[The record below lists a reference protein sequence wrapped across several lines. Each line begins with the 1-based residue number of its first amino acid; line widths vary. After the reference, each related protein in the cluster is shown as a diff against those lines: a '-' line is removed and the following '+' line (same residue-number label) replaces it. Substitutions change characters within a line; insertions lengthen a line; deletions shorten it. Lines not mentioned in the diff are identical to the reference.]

1 MTIMRTHVKIC
12 GLTRIEDACCAW
24 QAGADLLGF
33 IFVAGSPRCLEPE
46 QAAEITAALRQEGCT
61 CRLVGVFAGQS
72 PHAVRQTMDACGLHL
87 AQLHG
92 GESPDY
98 ARALDR
104 PHIVALRVR
113 GAVQWDVL
121 DRYDTWGY
129 LLDSFDPQRLGG
141 SGKRWDW
148 DLVDRQALGKRRVL
162 IAGGINPENVARAVR
177 QLCPWGVDCSSGVEA
192 RPGIK
197 DHEKVR
203 ALIAR
208 VREAK
213 EV

>member
-1 MTIMRTHVKIC
+1 MTVMRTHVKIC
-12 GLTRIEDACCAW
+12 GLTRIEDVRCAW
-24 QAGADLLGF
+24 RAGADLLGF

-46 QAAEITAALRQEGCT
+46 QAAELTAALRQEGCT

-72 PHAVRQTMDACGLHL
+72 PQAARQTMDACGLHL

-92 GESPDY
+92 GESPDF
-98 ARALDR
+98 ARVLDR
-104 PHIVALRVR
+104 PYIVAQRVR
-113 GAVQWDVL
+113 GAVPWDTL
-121 DRYDTWGY
+121 DRYDAWGY